1 MKKIPSFTINHLTL
15 EPGIYVSRRD
25 ITASGDVLTTF
36 DVRMTAPNRE
46 PAIDARALHTIEHL
60 AATWLRNHQVWAPLT
75 IYWGPMGCCTGNYL
89 IVKGELEPSDI
100 APAMLEMFEFIAGF
114 DGDIPGATARDCGNY
129 TFNDLEGARR
139 AARRY
144 ADNTLRGID
153 RAHMVYPD

>member
-1 MKKIPSFTINHLTL
+1 MKKIPSFTIN
-15 EPGIYVSRRD
+15 
-25 ITASGDVLTTF
+25 
-36 DVRMTAPNRE
+36 
-46 PAIDARALHTIEHL
+46 
-60 AATWLRNHQVWAPLT
+60 
-75 IYWGPMGCCTGNYL
+75 PMGCCTGNYF
-89 IVKGELEPSDI
+89 IVKGELEPVDI

-139 AARRY
+139 AARRF